1 MKRHLGERELVVLEC
16 LRDSS
21 GPIGSWSL
29 VESLEARKF
38 KVSSASIGRILYSL
52 ERQNLVEGKGNQGR
66 VITKSG
72 LQAIKQTKAV
82 NSMNLQREN
91 LENLI
96 NSDVMEEYIMVL
108 QARKAIERETVR
120 LAAENITEAQ
130 IKVLQDILHEQI
142 VKREKGESIAEI
154 DIAFHREIAL
164 ASHNKALLS
173 LYGILATMGQQTE
186 LFEFLRHRVNA
197 PYQQAHSA
205 ILQAISAHDPD
216 EAERCII
223 KHLDA
228 LIEDV
233 TNYWDKYRE

>member
-16 LRDSS
+16 LRDST

-130 IKVLQDILHEQI
+130 IKVLQDILREQM
-142 VKREKGESIAEI
+142 VRGRRE
-154 DIAFHREIAL
+154 R
-164 ASHNKALLS
+164 ASRKS
-173 LYGILATMGQQTE
+173 TSRSTG
-186 LFEFLRHRVNA
+186 R
-197 PYQQAHSA
+197 
-205 ILQAISAHDPD
+205 
-216 EAERCII
+216 
-223 KHLDA
+223 
-228 LIEDV
+228 
-233 TNYWDKYRE
+233 